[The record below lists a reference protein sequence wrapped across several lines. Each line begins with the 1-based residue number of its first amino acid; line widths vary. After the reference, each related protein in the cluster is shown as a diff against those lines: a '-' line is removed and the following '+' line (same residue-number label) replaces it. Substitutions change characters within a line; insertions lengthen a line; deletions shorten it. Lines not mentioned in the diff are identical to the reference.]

1 MTMKITAQHYHRLIE
16 LESTVQYQSPSD
28 GGEPFVVK
36 SGEGKVML
44 SAPHGAM
51 TYRND
56 EREVWHEE
64 DEYTAGMAL
73 LLNEVVKA
81 PVIAMVRKSRA
92 YDPNHSKAG
101 CAYKD
106 EMRRLIQEGRIQYV
120 IDLHGAALCSR
131 TLDSEQT
138 IDLGLRN
145 RDPAKYSM
153 HENHVKFL
161 ENLLQAT
168 EGNYDPNCFVVKR
181 NKFPA
186 QCEGTITTFASKL
199 TIGGQGNPVQA
210 IQIEMKPQVRVA
222 RRFPTATLYQS
233 CGPYEA
239 HPECVMHMLQALAD
253 FTDYLNVQ

>member
-16 LESTVQYQSPSD
+16 LESTVEYQKSPSD
-28 GGEPFVVK
+28 DGQPFIVK

-51 TYRND
+51 TYRNT
-56 EREVWHEE
+56 EKEVWHEE
-64 DEYTAGMAL
+64 DEYTAGMVL

-81 PVIAMVRKSRA
+81 PVIAMVRKSLA
-92 YDPNHSKAG
+92 YDPNSTVE

-106 EMRRLIQEGRIQYV
+106 ELRRLIQEDRIQYV
-120 IDLHGAALCSR
+120 IDLHGAALCSPK
-131 TLDSEQT
+131 LDSEQT
-138 IDLGLRN
+138 IDLGLRD
-145 RDPAKYSM
+145 RDEAKYSM
-153 HENHVKFL
+153 RVKHVQFL

-181 NKFPA
+181 NKFRA
-186 QCEGTITTFASKL
+186 ECQGTVTTFASTQ
-199 TIGGQGNPVQA
+199 TIAGNRVQA

-222 RRFPTATLYQS
+222 KRSTRASLYQS

-239 HPECVMHMLQALAD
+239 HPQCIIHTLQALAD
-253 FTDYLNVQ
+253 FTDYLNGLA